1 MNFIDNQEQSIQINQ
16 QLLLSTKKIIINI
29 NAMMRIFGFVNM
41 TVEQQIQSFLP
52 IYLGGC
58 KNIVDHLF
66 LVKLM
71 NVCYSYVFGFQS
83 GSLSTARTIY
93 QELCLCLFQILL
105 SQFRFFPVGAE
116 SRAQTLLYE
125 LNCHVYTSFLI
136 FYINTFSRVVSDVA
150 YLRT

>member
-29 NAMMRIFGFVNM
+29 NAMMHIFGFVNM
-41 TVEQQIQSFLP
+41 TVEQQIKSFLQS
-52 IYLGGC
+52 YLGGC
-58 KNIVDHLF
+58 KNIVDYLF

-71 NVCYSYVFGFQS
+71 NACYSYVFGFQG

-93 QELCLCLFQILL
+93 QELCLYLFQILL
-105 SQFRFFPVGAE
+105 SQFWFFPVGAE
-116 SRAQTLLYE
+116 SCAQTLLYE